1 MSTQVGNEMSTQVA
15 EPTLLD
21 VNAVAALL
29 SCSKRHVQRLR
40 DGGKIPRPVKL
51 GSLVRWPRAEIEQWI
66 ADGCPEVAR

>member
-1 MSTQVGNEMSTQVA
+1 MKCLHRWEMKCLHRWQN
-15 EPTLLD
+15 LL
-21 VNAVAALL
+21 NAVAALL